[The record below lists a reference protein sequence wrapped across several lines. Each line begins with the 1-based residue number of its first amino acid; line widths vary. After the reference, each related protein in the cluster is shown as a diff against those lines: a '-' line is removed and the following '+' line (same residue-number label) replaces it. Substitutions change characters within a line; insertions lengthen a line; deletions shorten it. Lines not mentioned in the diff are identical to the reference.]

1 MAAKKTKK
9 SAPAKPAKKAAKK
22 PVAKKP
28 AAKKPAAKPAKPA
41 KKVSKPAAK
50 PVAKAVAKPVAKKPE
65 HKPVAKP
72 EPKVVAKPVEKK
84 PIPKVIKEVPVA
96 KKGVTSSKKIP
107 LPSRVIK
114 KDPIVVTHSPESQEL
129 IKKTIEPRIAR
140 EQAKADA
147 KVEVKR
153 EDKPV
158 LPPVEKKMMEK
169 KPMIVKNNA
178 HGEPEEE
185 KRFYNKEELEE
196 FRQIINEKMTEAK
209 EEYKRLVESL
219 QETNEMSADGYNMTE
234 FGSDTIDK
242 EQTEMFL
249 ARQKKFMNNLER
261 ALVRIENGTYGR
273 CKVTGKLIPKERL
286 RLVPHTE
293 SSIEA
298 KQQQYDKPSVSIDE
312 F

>member
-1 MAAKKTKK
+1 MATKKPKKAAPAKSAKKPKPAAKK
-9 SAPAKPAKKAAKK
+9 PAAKK

-28 AAKKPAAKPAKPA
+28 APKPVKAAAKPA
-41 KKVSKPAAK
+41 SK
-50 PVAKAVAKPVAKKPE
+50 
-65 HKPVAKP
+65 
-72 EPKVVAKPVEKK
+72 PKVVAKPAEKK
-84 PIPKVIKEVPVA
+84 PAAKAPEVKKPVVEVKKPVA
-96 KKGVTSSKKIP
+96 KPVPPPAPLPPPPAAKKGSTSKKIP

-129 IKKTIEPRIAR
+129 IKKTIEPRLAR
-140 EQAKADA
+140 QAAAAEK
-147 KVEVKR
+147 KPEVKKID
-153 EDKPV
+153 EKPV
-158 LPPVEKKMMEK
+158 ITPLEKRGPEK
-169 KPMIVKNNA
+169 KPMIVKHSA
-178 HGEPEEE
+178 QGGKDEE
-185 KRFYNKEELEE
+185 KKFYSREELEE
-196 FRQIINEKMTEAK
+196 FRQIINEKMAEAK

-298 KQQQYDKPSVSIDE
+298 KQQQYDNTNVSTEE